1 MITNPEWLKSE
12 ERPYFH
18 QVSHACISKLVEC
31 VAKFDKGEIDADI
44 SFKME
49 KQILTDEIDD
59 PEFLTFA
66 IANVSELFSYIVTGH
81 TTIRIH
87 RNDADEIWFNIDEIQ
102 K

>member
-31 VAKFDKGEIDADI
+31 MTKLDKDEIDADT

-66 IANVSELFSYIVTGH
+66 ITNVSELFSYIVTGH
-81 TTIRIH
+81 TTIRVH
-87 RNDADEIWFNIDEIQ
+87 RNDADEIWFDIDEIQ

>member
-1 MITNPEWLKSE
+1 MITNPEWLKYK

-18 QVSHACISKLVEC
+18 QISLACISKLVEC
-31 VAKFDKGEIDADI
+31 MAKLDKDEIDADT

-49 KQILTDEIDD
+49 RQILTDEIDD

-81 TTIRIH
+81 TTIGIY
-87 RNDADEIWFNIDEIQ
+87 RNDVDEIWFDIDEIQ

>member
-18 QVSHACISKLVEC
+18 QISLACISKLVEC
-31 VAKFDKGEIDADI
+31 MAKLDKGEIDADT
-44 SFKME
+44 SFNME

-81 TTIRIH
+81 TTIRIY
-87 RNDADEIWFNIDEIQ
+87 RNDADEIWFDIDEIQ